1 MVMPFVSFVFLT
13 LAKLTGFSQLLLLLR
28 LQEVM
33 MHNAQKEIVE
43 KIVEREVIK
52 EVRVGVSEEEMAAI
66 HRKNEDEKRRVMKQV
81 RSDDMCWMC
90 MDCPAAGSRD
100 NLSQ

>member
-1 MVMPFVSFVFLT
+1 
-13 LAKLTGFSQLLLLLR
+13 
-28 LQEVM
+28 M

-66 HRKNEDEKRRVMKQV
+66 HRKNEEEKRRVMKQV
-81 RSDDMCWMC
+81 GLVQYVQCPWLLHVVFLAVSTNHVLRSRTQVRQLD
-90 MDCPAAGSRD
+90 
-100 NLSQ
+100 